1 MESEVITRFRAGFE
15 AGVKSVDPSIKVQVD
30 YAGSFGDSA
39 KGKTIAAAQ
48 YAAGADVVYQ
58 AAGGTGGWCLARS
71 KITQRKPSMKLKKL
85 GYRC

>member
-1 MESEVITRFRAGFE
+1 MKLSPRFRAGFE

-48 YAAGADVVYQ
+48 YAQVQTLSTSSWWY
-58 AAGGTGGWCLARS
+58 WC
-71 KITQRKPSMKLKKL
+71 
-85 GYRC
+85 RCLL